1 MSKKDDI
8 EELKHYLRVNYNI
21 DEAEN
26 YKEFATSQRS
36 EFNEL
41 KKIIKFFD
49 KYKITKKDLSVAS
62 KVCEAML
69 ELPDE
74 KYEEETH
81 HAHIFIDYI
90 NGLFYEYNLASF
102 FETFKEYEEKVLKS
116 EWKKIEEGRKK
127 ETERKNK
134 KEEEKKIIL
143 EKHNKRMKVDK
154 EYAEQYN
161 KRLIELHDNEYDIVI
176 KEVMKKNNN
185 FKVAGFKDSELDKET
200 GFCIKKGYD
209 YRGIKLGTE
218 EGQLTFNQI
227 MKMNKERKDKLTP
240 EEKAKNEEALKKYE
254 LEQKIKL
261 NNAKEKVKV
270 LVDEMMYDNFIKP
283 KNKE

>member
-1 MSKKDDI
+1 MSKKDNI
-8 EELKHYLRVNYNI
+8 EELKYYLSMEYDI
-21 DEAEN
+21 DEVES
-26 YKEFATSQRS
+26 YKEFIASQKIK
-36 EFNEL
+36 FNEL

-49 KYKITKKDLSVAS
+49 KYKIVKNDLKSTIN
-62 KVCEAML
+62 VCEAMT
-69 ELPDE
+69 ELPSE
-74 KYEEETH
+74 EYEEESFN
-81 HAHIFIDYI
+81 AHIFIDDIKHIFYI
-90 NGLFYEYNLASF
+90 YSLSYIFD
-102 FETFKEYEEKVLKS
+102 TFKEYEEEVLKP
-116 EWKKIEEGRKK
+116 EWKKVEEEIK
-127 ETERKNK
+127 
-134 KEEEKKIIL
+134 EEKKINSKKEGEKKVIL
-143 EKHNKRMKVDK
+143 KKHKSRMKEDNKYAELYNKKIKELYDK
-154 EYAEQYN
+154 EYN
-161 KRLIELHDNEYDIVI
+161 KFVN
-176 KEVMKKNNN
+176 EVMKKNNK
-185 FKVAGFKDSELDKET
+185 FKVVGFKDSELDKET